1 MSERNAALANLRVV
15 DFTWVLAGPYATRIL
30 ADYGAE
36 VIKIQ
41 PVADWGDGN
50 ISGYFNT
57 WNRNK
62 LSLSLNLNKPQG
74 IKIIKRLIQLSDVV
88 IENFSPRVMRNWG
101 LDYATLVEIKPDLIM
116 LSMSGL
122 GQTGI
127 WKDRI
132 AFGATIHA
140 FSGLTAT
147 TTFPG
152 QPPMG
157 LGYSYADHVAGLVA
171 TLSILE
177 ALEYRRRTGQGQYI
191 DLSELEAVASL
202 LGVAILDYTVNHR
215 ITSPVGNRP
224 CYLAAAPH
232 SIYRCRG
239 EDRWCT
245 LAVFN
250 DTQWE
255 AFCDVLGN
263 PLWTKEE
270 RFATLSSRLDNL
282 EELDRLV
289 ERWTLE
295 HTPEEVMAS
304 LQQVGI
310 ACGVVQDASA
320 LSRDPQLKA
329 RGFFVEADHPIM
341 GKTSFDGSPIK
352 LSATPAQLSRAAPL
366 LGQDNEYVLAELLGM
381 SEEEVVRYTKKE
393 VFG

>member
-1 MSERNAALANLRVV
+1 
-15 DFTWVLAGPYATRIL
+15 
-30 ADYGAE
+30 
-36 VIKIQ
+36 
-41 PVADWGDGN
+41 
-50 ISGYFNT
+50 
-57 WNRNK
+57 
-62 LSLSLNLNKPQG
+62 
-74 IKIIKRLIQLSDVV
+74 
-88 IENFSPRVMRNWG
+88 
-101 LDYATLVEIKPDLIM
+101 
-116 LSMSGL
+116 
-122 GQTGI
+122 
-127 WKDRI
+127 
-132 AFGATIHA
+132 
-140 FSGLTAT
+140 
-147 TTFPG
+147 
-152 QPPMG
+152 MG